1 MTRIAVTQRVQDVPG
16 RAERRDC
23 LDQRWVALLEPL
35 GATVVPVPNTLADP
49 AGWLQAVGAN
59 ALILTG
65 GNDLAHLDGAVD
77 TAPERDGTER
87 ALLDHAAAVRLPVL
101 AVCRG
106 LQLLNVHCGG
116 QLARSGGHAGAR
128 HPVRWL
134 DGSDVQDV
142 NSYHDWGIDPAG
154 VATALEVLAVD
165 EEERVEAVRH
175 RDLPWV
181 GVMWHPEREQRL
193 SERDGAMIRD
203 LVTPS

>member
-1 MTRIAVTQRVQDVPG
+1 MTRIAVTQRVQDVRG

-23 LDQRWVALLEPL
+23 LDQRWVTLLEPF

-49 AGWLQAVGAN
+49 IGWFRSVGAS

-65 GNDLAHLDGAVD
+65 GNDLSHLDGAVD
-77 TAPERDGTER
+77 VAPERDATER
-87 ALLDHAAAVRLPVL
+87 SLLDNAAGLRLPVL

-134 DGSDVQDV
+134 DGSGVQDV
-142 NSYHDWGIDPAG
+142 NSYHDWGIDPGG
-154 VATALEVLAVD
+154 VAPVLEVLAVD
-165 EEERVEAVRH
+165 EEGRVEAVRH
-175 RDLPWV
+175 RDVPWV
-181 GVMWHPEREQRL
+181 GVMWHPEREERL
-193 SERDGAMIRD
+193 SERDRAMIRG
-203 LVTPS
+203 LCTPP